1 MAARAVPKRHRAAA
15 LAYFGGL
22 ATATAIALDEWLDL
36 RKWRTVRHVL
46 TTPVSVDM
54 KLHTRVRAAEGEAG
68 QGCVDWPAGRVLLQ
82 WAVDGGVPLRHG
94 SVLEVGAGVGVT
106 SIGLALAASCSSD
119 AGGGGGSDGDPTR
132 VLATDVCDSALANL
146 HRNAAENEAPALLRV
161 ERWDAAGGTEAVRRL
176 SRLVDPRTLTH
187 VIGADIVSV
196 PIGSGGGGGNAAGG
210 EAAGGDGLE
219 ATLAALLAENPA
231 LRVTLLLF
239 NRVSGGAVT
248 ALAGAAGVPEGG
260 CTLDPAL
267 ARFERRCAAHGL
279 RACRSPVPEGCLRH
293 VAEALPLRERGL
305 WALGGVWDGLQLYE
319 VRSGPLK

>member
-106 SIGLALAASCSSD
+106 SIGLALAASCSSE
-119 AGGGGGSDGDPTR
+119 AGGGGQ
-132 VLATDVCDSALANL
+132 
-146 HRNAAENEAPALLRV
+146 
-161 ERWDAAGGTEAVRRL
+161 
-176 SRLVDPRTLTH
+176 
-187 VIGADIVSV
+187 
-196 PIGSGGGGGNAAGG
+196 
-210 EAAGGDGLE
+210 
-219 ATLAALLAENPA
+219 
-231 LRVTLLLF
+231 
-239 NRVSGGAVT
+239 
-248 ALAGAAGVPEGG
+248 
-260 CTLDPAL
+260 
-267 ARFERRCAAHGL
+267 
-279 RACRSPVPEGCLRH
+279 
-293 VAEALPLRERGL
+293 
-305 WALGGVWDGLQLYE
+305 ALGGVALGAATGSHGANVWGRAPVVAASRQL
-319 VRSGPLK
+319 SQCP